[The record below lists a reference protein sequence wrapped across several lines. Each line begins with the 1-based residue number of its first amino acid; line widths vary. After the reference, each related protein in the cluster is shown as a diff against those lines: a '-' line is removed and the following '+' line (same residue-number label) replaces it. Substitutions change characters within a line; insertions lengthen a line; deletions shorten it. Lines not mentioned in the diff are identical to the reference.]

1 MSSEYRTSA
10 HSRPR
15 SSRRRYRRRR
25 GPSGPVIL
33 LVAAAVIVVIVLL
46 VMFLGQKPEA
56 QGGVTQ
62 PSDPPAPSETV
73 SPSGGA
79 K

>member
-33 LVAAAVIVVIVLL
+33 LVAAAVIVVIILL

-56 QGGVTQ
+56 QGGRIRVIV
-62 PSDPPAPSETV
+62 AREN
-73 SPSGGA
+73 
-79 K
+79 